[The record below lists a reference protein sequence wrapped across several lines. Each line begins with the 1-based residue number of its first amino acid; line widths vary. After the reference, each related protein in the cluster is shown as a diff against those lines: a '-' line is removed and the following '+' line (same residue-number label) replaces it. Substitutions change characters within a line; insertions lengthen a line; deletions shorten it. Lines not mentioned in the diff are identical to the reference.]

1 MRNNH
6 KYFELFLT
14 FRVLFL
20 IVCRITMETR
30 RSACR
35 EKSVHQHEPTGTKPR
50 GGTEAWPTSK
60 ILKLFYCSTLAVS
73 IVLNDGCSSK
83 HLNICH
89 RDVESIETIF
99 EGTTRFF
106 LASRAPLLQEVLIQ
120 NFPAKVQTIARI
132 IQRSDRI

>member
-1 MRNNH
+1 MKNNH

-14 FRVLFL
+14 FRVMFS

-35 EKSVHQHEPTGTKPR
+35 GKSVHQHEPTGTKP
-50 GGTEAWPTSK
+50 GGTEAWPAPK
-60 ILKLFYCSTLAVS
+60 ILKLFYCSTLALS

-83 HLNICH
+83 HLDLCH
-89 RDVESIETIF
+89 RDGESIEIIF
-99 EGTTRFF
+99 EGTSRFF
-106 LASRAPLLQEVLIQ
+106 VASWAPLLQEVLIQ

-132 IQRSDRI
+132 IQRSVQI